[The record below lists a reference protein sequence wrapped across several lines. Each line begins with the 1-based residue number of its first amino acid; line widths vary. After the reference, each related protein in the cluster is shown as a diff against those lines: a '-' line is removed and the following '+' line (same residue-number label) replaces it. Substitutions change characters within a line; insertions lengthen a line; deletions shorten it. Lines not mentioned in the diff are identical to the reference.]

1 VPLGVSEYVCVCVCV
16 RVSEHVC
23 LAAHTQEI
31 EDVNNE
37 EKKHARIKL
46 SNKPK
51 EKKGLLFLSTHL
63 LSR

>member
-1 VPLGVSEYVCVCVCV
+1 MCVCVCVCV

-23 LAAHTQEI
+23 LAAHTQET

-37 EKKHARIKL
+37 EKNHARIKL

-51 EKKGLLFLSTHL
+51 EKKRAALSLFSFA
-63 LSR
+63 